1 MSDQMSDRRRCSGSV
16 VDKTAA
22 NELRALQ
29 ACPQLEDWGI
39 YGATP
44 AYDPAE
50 GGYTGD
56 VAVDP
61 DQLVYALNAAKR
73 GRTVMTAL

>member
-1 MSDQMSDRRRCSGSV
+1 MTDQVSGRRPAAGPA

-22 NELRALQ
+22 NELHALQ
-29 ACPQLEDWGI
+29 ACRRLEHWGI

-44 AYDPAE
+44 PYDPAA

-61 DQLVYALNAAKR
+61 DQLVYALNATR
-73 GRTVMTAL
+73 